1 MKVILKKPVAGL
13 GHPGDIKDV
22 AVGYARNFLIV
33 RGLAEMAT
41 PDKIANVEQQKVRK
55 EKNEAVITSEWHNII
70 NQLPEITLK
79 FKRKAS
85 KTGKL
90 FAAVS
95 SEEISAAIGK
105 QLKQK
110 IDDRYLVIE
119 TPVKSTGEHTVQLA
133 FSPDLQGSFKII
145 VEAE

>member
-33 RGLAEMAT
+33 RGLAEIAT
-41 PDKIANVEQQKVRK
+41 PDKIANVAQQKSRK
-55 EKNEAVITSEWHNII
+55 EKDEAVITSEWQNII

-85 KTGKL
+85 KVGKL
-90 FAAVS
+90 FAAIS
-95 SEEISAAIGK
+95 SSDISIALGK

-110 IDDRYLVIE
+110 IDERYLVIE
-119 TPVKSTGEHTVQLA
+119 TPVKSTGEHMIQLA

-145 VEAE
+145 VESE